1 MESLIA
7 QRKPELWRA
16 YTEFAAEAL
25 KDGALPAKFK
35 ELVAI
40 ALSIAGHC
48 EPCIRVH
55 LRRAIELG
63 ATAEE
68 LAELLGVTVLL
79 VGGPADVW
87 PREAI
92 WGELKKAKEV

>member
-1 MESLIA
+1 MESLIS
-7 QRKPELWRA
+7 QQKPELWRA
-16 YTEFAAEAL
+16 YSGFAAEAL

-40 ALSIAGHC
+40 ALSIASHC

-55 LRRAIELG
+55 LRRALELG
-63 ATAEE
+63 ATREE
-68 LAELLGVTVLL
+68 IAELLGVTVLL

-87 PREAI
+87 TREAI
-92 WGELKKAKEV
+92 LEELKKVKEA